1 MITIKEFKEENHTDL
16 YLSLTYYS
24 DDYKDILKLK
34 NLNENQCELIKNSI
48 DRINPTLQYDNDFAE
63 ISEIYDFVIK
73 PLEEK
78 LKKLSTKE

>member
-1 MITIKEFKEENHTDL
+1 MITIKEFKEKNHTDL
-16 YLSLTYYS
+16 YLSLTYYTE
-24 DDYKDILKLK
+24 DYQDVLKLK

-48 DRINPTLQYDNDFAE
+48 DKINPTLQYDNDFAE

>member
-1 MITIKEFKEENHTDL
+1 M
-16 YLSLTYYS
+16 YLSLTYYL

-78 LKKLSTKE
+78 LKKTKYKRIRLLEILCLP